1 MKRGTILLA
10 ICIGI
15 ALLITLIIQHSTQA
29 QRSDTAGD
37 RPSRR
42 RFGGGQM
49 MMSRML
55 PIEEMWSQMSFE
67 LGVPDEVLLQVRKI
81 CQETW
86 IGRKKLIKKMTD
98 AGGDRT
104 VLRSMRQDVEK
115 LKTDMMD
122 KLKDVLT
129 VTQLEKLA
137 AWEKQ
142 YEARTR
148 TPPRPPS
155 PRQSPR

>member
-10 ICIGI
+10 IFIGI
-15 ALLITLIIQHSTQA
+15 ALIITLMIQHSTQA
-29 QRSDTAGD
+29 QRSDAAGD
-37 RPSRR
+37 RSSRR
-42 RFGGGQM
+42 RSSGRQ

-55 PIEEMWSQMSFE
+55 PMEEMWSQMSFE
-67 LGVPDEVLLQVRKI
+67 LGVSDEVLPQVRKI
-81 CQETW
+81 RQETW
-86 IGRKKLIKKMTD
+86 IGRKKLTEKMAD

-104 VLRSMRQDVEK
+104 VLRSMRPDVEK
-115 LKTDMMD
+115 LKADMMG
-122 KLKDVLT
+122 KLKDVLAA
-129 VTQLEKLA
+129 TQLEKLA

-155 PRQSPR
+155 PGQPPR

>member
-10 ICIGI
+10 IFIGI
-15 ALLITLIIQHSTQA
+15 ALIITLMIQHSTHA
-29 QRSDTAGD
+29 QRSDASGD
-37 RPSRR
+37 RSSRR
-42 RFGGGQM
+42 RFSGGQ

-55 PIEEMWSQMSFE
+55 PMEEMWSQMSFE
-67 LGVPDEVLLQVRKI
+67 LGVSDEVLPQVRKI

-86 IGRKKLIKKMTD
+86 IGRKKLIKKMAD

-104 VLRSMRQDVEK
+104 VLRSIRPDVEK
-115 LKTDMMD
+115 LKADMMG
-122 KLKDVLT
+122 KLRDVLT
-129 VTQLEKLA
+129 VTQLEKFA

-148 TPPRPPS
+148 MPPRPPS
-155 PRQSPR
+155 PGQPPR